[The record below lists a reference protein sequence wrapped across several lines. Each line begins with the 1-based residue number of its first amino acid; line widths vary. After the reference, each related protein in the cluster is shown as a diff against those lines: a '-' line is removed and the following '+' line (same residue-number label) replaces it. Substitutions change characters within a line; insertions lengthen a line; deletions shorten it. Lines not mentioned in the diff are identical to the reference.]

1 MKSIKKIYSLVIA
14 FVLLIAFAPKVSAQ
28 GTYVGLPRFN
38 VTLNG
43 VSVDN
48 SYARYPLIVYKDITY
63 FPMTYNTTRFLG
75 VETNWSEYS
84 GLQINQTGINGK
96 FDFYQTN
103 RKNADVYPVTVPNFK
118 ITVNGKTIVNRN
130 EEYPLLVFRD
140 VTYFPMTWRFC
151 VNEFGWKYNFTHQ
164 KGLVITSNNNS
175 GGSVP
180 TPKPPEN
187 PIDNYKDYSSTIYYN
202 LNYYV
207 IKTNGTNYRL
217 FRESSINKDVKM
229 LSDLE
234 VKSFYQDG
242 NKLYFT
248 SGNSFY
254 SYDMDKGTFDTVI
267 SNSNVKDGKIVSNGS
282 QVFYVSASNGELYS
296 KNNVNLNP
304 GAKVETLEKKGNY
317 VLSTFTYDLGV
328 KYKLIVFDKNGMAI
342 YKTEDQ
348 TQNAKI
354 EGSNLT
360 YFNVNTMKNETISLN
375 K

>member
-14 FVLLIAFAPKVSAQ
+14 FVLLIAFAPKVNAQ

-187 PIDNYKDYSSTIYYN
+187 PIDDYKDYSSTIYYN